1 MTAPLV
7 LVLVQNL
14 PLPGD
19 RRVWLECKSL
29 RDAGYRV
36 AAITPAAAGDPAYEE
51 YQGVHLHKYAPPAE
65 TSSLW
70 SFIWEFIYCWIQT
83 FFITLKVWRK
93 HGKPSVIQSCNPPD
107 TFFLIGLLLKPFGV
121 KFVFDQHDLNPEV
134 YESRFGK
141 RGFFHWALGV
151 LEKLTYATAVETI
164 VTNESYAE
172 IARSRGGVPADKVTV
187 VRTGPDTTVL
197 TPHAPNQDLKRGRQY
212 LAHFHGV
219 MGPQD
224 GVDLVIDTIHY
235 VTMVRKRND
244 ISFSVLGKGD
254 EWERLR
260 SKVKEL
266 DLEDFVYMPGR
277 VTDSELFEYLSTADV
292 GLSADPPGPLNNVST
307 MNKTMEYMAFGVPV
321 LAFNLKETR
330 FSAQESAI
338 YVDSPTP
345 EAYGDELLRMLDD
358 ADLLVLLGT
367 SGRQRATQVL
377 DWKFQAQQYLGVFE
391 RVVGLPLSQ
400 PAKTVGA
407 NESLSA
413 SK

>member
-1 MTAPLV
+1 MTSPLV

-29 RDAGYRV
+29 RDKGYRV

-51 YQGVHLHKYAPPAE
+51 YQGVHLHKYAPPGA
-65 TSSLW
+65 TSGLW

-83 FFITLKVWRK
+83 FLITLKVWKK
-93 HGKPSVIQSCNPPD
+93 HGKPAVIQSCNPPD

-121 KFVFDQHDLNPEV
+121 KFIFDQHDLNPEV

-141 RGFFHWALGV
+141 RGFFHWALGI
-151 LEKLTYATAVETI
+151 LEKLTYSTAVETI

-172 IARSRGGVPADKVTV
+172 IARSRGGVAAHKVTV
-187 VRTGPDTTVL
+187 VRTGPDTNVL
-197 TPHAPNQDLKRGRQY
+197 TPQPPNQNLKRGRPY

-235 VTMVRKRND
+235 VTTVRNRTD
-244 ISFSVLGKGD
+244 VSFSVLGKGD
-254 EWERLR
+254 EWERLS
-260 SKVKEL
+260 SKVKEMK
-266 DLEDFVYMPGR
+266 LEDFVYMPGR

-307 MNKTMEYMAFGVPV
+307 MNKTMEYMAFGMPV

-330 FSAQESAI
+330 FSAQESAV
-338 YVDSPTP
+338 YVENPTP
-345 EAYGDELLRMLDD
+345 EAYGDELLRILDD
-358 ADLLVLLGT
+358 ADLRSRLGAA
-367 SGRQRATQVL
+367 GRERATKVL
-377 DWKFQAQQYLGVFE
+377 DWKFQAQQYLAVFE
-391 RVVGLPLSQ
+391 RVAGLPRPQDRITL
-400 PAKTVGA
+400 GA
-407 NESLSA
+407 NESKSA

>member
-1 MTAPLV
+1 VTAPLV

-51 YQGVHLHKYAPPAE
+51 YQGVHLHKYAPPGDA
-65 TSSLW
+65 SGVW

-83 FFITLKVWRK
+83 FFITLRVWRK
-93 HGKPSVIQSCNPPD
+93 HGKPAVIQSCNPPD

-121 KFVFDQHDLNPEV
+121 KFIFDQHDLNPEV

-151 LEKLTYATAVETI
+151 LEKLTYATAEETI

-197 TPHAPNQDLKRGRQY
+197 TPRSPSQQLKRGRQY

-224 GVDLVIDTIHY
+224 GVDLVIDTIQY
-235 VTMVRKRND
+235 VTTVRNRRD

-260 SKVKEL
+260 SKVREL

-277 VTDSELFEYLSTADV
+277 VTDNELFEYLSTADV

-330 FSAQESAI
+330 FSAQDSAI

-345 EAYGDELLRMLDD
+345 EAYGDALLRILDD
-358 ADLLVLLGT
+358 ADLLVRLGT

-377 DWKFQAQQYLGVFE
+377 DWKFQAQQYLSVFE
-391 RVVGLPLSQ
+391 RVVRLPRPQ
-400 PAKTVGA
+400 QAKTVGA
-407 NESLSA
+407 NESLSE
-413 SK
+413 SR

>member
-1 MTAPLV
+1 M
-7 LVLVQNL
+7 
-14 PLPGD
+14 
-19 RRVWLECKSL
+19 WLECRSL

-51 YQGVHLHKYAPPAE
+51 YQGVHLHKYAPPGE

-70 SFIWEFIYCWIQT
+70 SFIWEFIYCWVQT
-83 FFITLKVWRK
+83 FFLTLRVWRL
-93 HGKPSVIQSCNPPD
+93 HGKPAVIQSCNPPD
-107 TFFLIGLLLKPFGV
+107 TFFLIGFLLRPFGV

-151 LEKLTYATAVETI
+151 LEKLTYSTAQETI

-172 IARSRGGVPADKVTV
+172 VARTRGGVPANKVTV
-187 VRTGPDTTVL
+187 VRTGPDTTL
-197 TPHAPNQDLKRGRQY
+197 LKPKAPNEDLKRGRKH
-212 LAHFHGV
+212 LVHFHGV

-235 VTMVRKRND
+235 VTSSRARKD
-244 ISFSVLGKGD
+244 VTFSVLGKGD

-260 SKVKEL
+260 AKVTQL

-277 VTDSELFEYLSTADV
+277 VTDSELFDYLSTADV

-321 LAFNLKETR
+321 LAFDLKETR
-330 FSAQESAI
+330 YSAQDAAV

-345 EAYGDELLRMLDD
+345 EAYGEELLRMLDNHQ
-358 ADLLVLLGT
+358 LLVRLGEA
-367 SGRQRATQVL
+367 GRERATKVL
-377 DWKFQAQQYLGVFE
+377 DWKFQARQYLGVFE
-391 RVVGLPLSQ
+391 RVVGLPKGDQ
-400 PAKTVGA
+400 QRGA
-407 NESLSA
+407 RTSERSSA
-413 SK
+413 HS